1 MIQPLSTGN
10 TLFDAKT
17 ARTAAFDASKEQS
30 IKDNANKKP
39 KPNTDSFVKGDNAVT
54 AGTYTKPEKLSTDQL
69 RALNEA
75 RMTEFN
81 KMLEGMLGTQVAHF
95 NKATFANIKV
105 SDADRA
111 KAQAAISDGGEWS
124 VNAVSERILDMAKSL
139 SGGDAS
145 KFAEL
150 KNAVKKGFDAA
161 EKAWGDKLP
170 EISGKTYDKVM
181 EGFDAWEK
189 ELGGKDTAK

>member
-1 MIQPLSTGN
+1 
-10 TLFDAKT
+10 
-17 ARTAAFDASKEQS
+17 
-30 IKDNANKKP
+30 
-39 KPNTDSFVKGDNAVT
+39 
-54 AGTYTKPEKLSTDQL
+54 
-69 RALNEA
+69 
-75 RMTEFN
+75 
-81 KMLEGMLGTQVAHF
+81 
-95 NKATFANIKV
+95 
-105 SDADRA
+105 

-189 ELGGKDTAK
+189 ELSGKDTAK